1 MELRVREW
9 TIFLPTISHRQ
20 WRHLAVK
27 LAADSTIIATVS
39 IMFWR
44 NLVVTSFTMVPW
56 RCEYTW
62 LLPAWPLACIIWL
75 LMAFIL
81 LHFMKESIHIYNP
94 ANPSTKYTILGLMK
108 LPYTVMPQKDSNSA
122 LPSTPSLLSYGGEE
136 EIDRVSASDIGV
148 ALHQYQSDSHPH
160 RGEPRRHASTSSAPG
175 IVRPNS
181 TALLVGRSNCV
192 TIRIVMPS
200 SFGFRSWG
208 WYEAIIE
215 AIAVGIYLYATFVL
229 TSLLF
234 LNADKAMM
242 YATTMAICL
251 SVIRILVV
259 LF

>member
-1 MELRVREW
+1 
-9 TIFLPTISHRQ
+9 
-20 WRHLAVK
+20 
-27 LAADSTIIATVS
+27 
-39 IMFWR
+39 
-44 NLVVTSFTMVPW
+44 MVPW

-75 LMAFIL
+75 LMALIL
-81 LHFMKESIHIYNP
+81 LYFMMESIHIYNP
-94 ANPSTKYTILGLMK
+94 ADRSTKYNILNLML
-108 LPYTVMPQKDSNSA
+108 LPYTVMPQQDSNSA
-122 LPSTPSLLSYGGEE
+122 LPSSPSLHSYGDGEE
-136 EIDRVSASDIGV
+136 LDRISTSHIG
-148 ALHQYQSDSHPH
+148 APLHHYHSEPHSH
-160 RGEPRRHASTSSAPG
+160 RVELRRHASSSSAPT
-175 IVRPNS
+175 IVRRNS
-181 TALLVGRSNCV
+181 TALLVGRSNCM

-208 WYEAIIE
+208 CYEAIIE

-234 LNADKAMM
+234 LNADKAIM